1 MLANDTFEGTEA
13 ITGTTNGAHGTV
25 AVNNNGT
32 PGNTTTTSSSTRRR
46 RISTA
51 PTSFTYTVTSG
62 GVTETATVSVT
73 VLTNAAEN
81 TAPTI
86 TSNGSGPT
94 AAVSVAENSTA
105 VTTVTATDPDAGQTL
120 SYSIVGGADS
130 ALFSLDPTTHALA
143 FITGRDFEA
152 PADAGGDNIYD
163 VTVQVSDGQGG
174 SDTQAIAVMVQNVN
188 GADTIGNNQAQTL
201 TGTGEQ
207 NSISGLGGND
217 TLLGLA
223 GNDTLDGGSGADSMV
238 GGVGNDLYLVERAGD
253 AARENPGEG
262 TDLVQSS
269 ITHAL
274 GANLENLTLTGT
286 GNING
291 TGNAADNVIT
301 GNNGNNVLV
310 GLGGADTLDG
320 GAGTDTA
327 SYAASTA
334 GVNVSL
340 AAGTAHGGDAEG
352 DTFVGIENLTGSALN
367 DTLEGDGGN
376 NVLNGGVGIDAVSYE
391 HATAGV
397 TVSLAITAAQNT
409 IGAGT
414 DILTA
419 FENLIGSQ
427 FDDVL
432 TGNSAANLLTGGDGN
447 DQLTGGAGNDTL
459 FGSEGNDTLAGG
471 AGADRYVF
479 LIGSGN
485 DQINGFSGSAEGDRI
500 DLQGQTLTQGTSA
513 DGDVLLLLS
522 GGGTIELNGIAPA
535 GFQPGFLV

>member
-1 MLANDTFEGTEA
+1 M
-13 ITGTTNGAHGTV
+13 
-25 AVNNNGT
+25 
-32 PGNTTTTSSSTRRR
+32 
-46 RISTA
+46 
-51 PTSFTYTVTSG
+51 
-62 GVTETATVSVT
+62 
-73 VLTNAAEN
+73 
-81 TAPTI
+81 
-86 TSNGSGPT
+86 
-94 AAVSVAENSTA
+94 
-105 VTTVTATDPDAGQTL
+105 TL
-120 SYSIVGGADS
+120 SSGWLEMIPSMA
-130 ALFSLDPTTHALA
+130 
-143 FITGRDFEA
+143 A
-152 PADAGGDNIYD
+152 PAP
-163 VTVQVSDGQGG
+163 
-174 SDTQAIAVMVQNVN
+174 IAWS
-188 GADTIGNNQAQTL
+188 AASEATSTWL
-201 TGTGEQ
+201 T
-207 NSISGLGGND
+207 
-217 TLLGLA
+217 
-223 GNDTLDGGSGADSMV
+223 
-238 GGVGNDLYLVERAGD
+238 AGD
-253 AARENPGEG
+253 AVTENPGEG

-274 GANLENLTLTGT
+274 RANLENLTLTGT
-286 GNING
+286 GNINGTGNAADNVITGNNGNNVLVGLGGADTLDGGAGTDTASYAASTAGVNVSLAAGTAHGGDAEGDTFVGIENLTGSALNDTLEGDGGNNVLNGGVGIDAVSYEHATAGVTVSLAITAAQNTIGAGTDILTAFENLIGSQFDDVLTGNAAANLLTGGDGNDRLTGGAGANTMLGGAGSDTYVVSNGGDAVTENPGEGTDLVQSSITHALRANLENLTLTGAGNING

-447 DQLTGGAGNDTL
+447 DRLTGGTGADTML
-459 FGSEGNDTLAGG
+459 GG
-471 AGADRYVF
+471 AGTTRSSADPRPRRVR
-479 LIGSGN
+479 LRQRRWRRRQCWSAAARS
-485 DQINGFSGSAEGDRI
+485 SGSP
-500 DLQGQTLTQGTSA
+500 T
-513 DGDVLLLLS
+513 
-522 GGGTIELNGIAPA
+522 
-535 GFQPGFLV
+535 